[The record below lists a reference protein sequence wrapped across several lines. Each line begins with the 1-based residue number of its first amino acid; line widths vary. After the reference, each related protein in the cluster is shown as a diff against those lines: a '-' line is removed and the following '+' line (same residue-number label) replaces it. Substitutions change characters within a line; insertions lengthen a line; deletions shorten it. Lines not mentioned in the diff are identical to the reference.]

1 MYYACAVMVFGG
13 LDTTPLRSLI
23 SKMVEPMEYGKIFT
37 FVGVGFSFAMIITN
51 SVYQEIYAETV
62 ATFPGTAYLVGVGLL
77 LIALV
82 RRLTSFL
89 KEAFLSSALFSHF
102 LGLPHNLIYY
112 HYQT

>member
-1 MYYACAVMVFGG
+1 MYYACALMVFGG

-23 SKMVEPMEYGKIFT
+23 SKMVAPMEYGKIFT

>member
-1 MYYACAVMVFGG
+1 MYYACALMVFGG

-82 RRLTSFL
+82 RRLTSF
-89 KEAFLSSALFSHF
+89 FFRSYLFSKF
-102 LGLPHNLIYY
+102 CSIFSFFRSAS
-112 HYQT
+112 